1 MIVRQLLTKL
11 GFNVD
16 NSGLNKYEKT
26 TERVKSNANEAAA
39 SFRNMF
45 AAFAG
50 IAAIRSISSIADSM
64 QSLEARIGML
74 PQTVGDTGKAF
85 EEVAKHATDTRQSL
99 DAYGTLYTRIG
110 NAAEKFLGTQEDVL
124 QITDTISKA
133 LVVGGA
139 SAQEQSSVMLQFSQ
153 ALGSGVLQ
161 GDEFRALA
169 EAAPQYLKELAK
181 ELGYPREELKKLASE
196 GKITS
201 KDVIEATKKMS
212 ATFDKQFKEM
222 PINVGQATTI
232 MGNKWAQFIA
242 KFNRETLIVTKVANF
257 IVSAMDK
264 ISAGLDKFIDGVGG
278 ADNALKLLMIAAG
291 TFFAMWIPGWIAGAA
306 ATLAATWPILA
317 IAAALALVA
326 LLFEDVYGWFMGYDS
341 LLGDTIGGVEK
352 WRTEVDNVTDAFRAL
367 MKVAGAL
374 WDNVLRP
381 ILGFSWFV
389 FTKGLEW
396 VNALFGAVLST
407 VSAIVSAIKTVGN
420 FIGNTDYAAAM
431 QAPKVNYSAFGGMAT
446 GGGTQNNSQN
456 VTVNVPP
463 GTSAQTMEAARK
475 GAMAGLNESP
485 QWFGQVGQAL

>member
-1 MIVRQLLTKL
+1 MVVRELLTKL

-45 AAFAG
+45 AVFAG

-74 PQTVGDTGKAF
+74 PQTVGSAGAAF
-85 EEVAKHATDTRQSL
+85 DDVAKRASNANQSI
-99 DAYGTLYTRIG
+99 DAYGSFYVKAG
-110 NAAEKFLGTQEDVL
+110 NATQDFIKDQSEL
-124 QITDTISKA
+124 LK
-133 LVVGGA
+133 VVDGA
-139 SAQEQSSVMLQFSQ
+139 AFGLAASGATAANQEQAFFQLGQ
-153 ALGSGVLQ
+153 AIGSPVVQMEEMNTLI
-161 GDEFRALA
+161 DAAPDLFRALGKA
-169 EAAPQYLKELAK
+169 IPGAN
-181 ELGYPREELKKLASE
+181 GNLKKFISTGTVTGKMLAEGLASVADE
-196 GKITS
+196 FEQKMKKIPLT
-201 KDVIEATKKMS
+201 
-212 ATFDKQFKEM
+212 
-222 PINVGQATTI
+222 VGQATVLIT
-232 MGNKWAQFIA
+232 NKWSRGIA
-242 KFNRETLIVTKVANF
+242 KFNRETMIVTKVANF
-257 IVSAMDK
+257 IVAAMDK
-264 ISAGLDKFIDGVGG
+264 IGAGVEKFIDGVGG

-352 WRTEVDNVTDAFRAL
+352 WRTEVDNVTDAFRGL
-367 MKVAGAL
+367 MNVAGAL
-374 WDNVLRP
+374 WDHVLRP
-381 ILGFSWFV
+381 ILGFSWFA

-475 GAMAGLNESP
+475 GAMMGLNESP